1 MVCCIVLFFH
11 RVSVYSEGMIKGI
24 LFDVGWTLMKAQTG
38 DWMLTEKFRE
48 YCPRSLQDTVDPAQ
62 WRKALIKASG
72 PLEELH
78 NAGKLITL
86 EDEEEA
92 FTDFYFTL
100 LEEAGLPADREA
112 ANIISRDRTYVY
124 KGKYIL
130 ADGIHQVLDTL
141 KQQGYRL
148 GILSDTWPSIVPMLE
163 YFDLEPYF
171 DARTYSYVLRT
182 FKPDARMYQ
191 DALDQLGLPGEETV
205 FIDDLAKNLD
215 GADVLGIHGILAC
228 LRTEKPGDS
237 GYPSITDLRQVPDL
251 VKHM

>member
-1 MVCCIVLFFH
+1 
-11 RVSVYSEGMIKGI
+11 
-24 LFDVGWTLMKAQTG
+24 MKAQTG

-62 WRKALIKASG
+62 WRQALMKAAG

-100 LEEAGLPADREA
+100 LEEAGLPADRET

-124 KGKYIL
+124 EKKYIL
-130 ADGIHQVLDTL
+130 ADGIHQVLGTL

-148 GILSDTWPSIVPMLE
+148 GILSDTWPSIVPMLSTLTWNSTSMPAPTAMYCALSSRMCGCTGMPWTSWGFRE
-163 YFDLEPYF
+163 K
-171 DARTYSYVLRT
+171 RRYSS
-182 FKPDARMYQ
+182 M
-191 DALDQLGLPGEETV
+191 
-205 FIDDLAKNLD
+205 IW
-215 GADVLGIHGILAC
+215 
-228 LRTEKPGDS
+228 
-237 GYPSITDLRQVPDL
+237 
-251 VKHM
+251 

>member
-1 MVCCIVLFFH
+1 M
-11 RVSVYSEGMIKGI
+11 
-24 LFDVGWTLMKAQTG
+24 
-38 DWMLTEKFRE
+38 
-48 YCPRSLQDTVDPAQ
+48 DPAQ
-62 WRKALIKASG
+62 WRKALIMASG

-124 KGKYIL
+124 EGKYIL

-148 GILSDTWPSIVPMLE
+148 GILSDTWPSIVPMLSTLTWNSTSMPAPTVMYCAPSSLTHGCTRMLWTSWDFRE
-163 YFDLEPYF
+163 KRRYSLMTWR
-171 DARTYSYVLRT
+171 RTWT
-182 FKPDARMYQ
+182 AQMYWASMASSLVSVQ
-191 DALDQLGLPGEETV
+191 
-205 FIDDLAKNLD
+205 KNPE
-215 GADVLGIHGILAC
+215 IPGILP
-228 LRTEKPGDS
+228 LPIS
-237 GYPSITDLRQVPDL
+237 GRFRIS
-251 VKHM
+251 